1 MHPESV
7 APCLFTC
14 IASSDCTLE
23 IHTRRELQVS
33 AGMLGA
39 ITPLQGTDHD
49 TPSNVLKE
57 LLIMQVCWQPIAA
70 EIEIL
75 AFGTLLM

>member
-1 MHPESV
+1 
-7 APCLFTC
+7 
-14 IASSDCTLE
+14 
-23 IHTRRELQVS
+23 
-33 AGMLGA
+33 MLGA